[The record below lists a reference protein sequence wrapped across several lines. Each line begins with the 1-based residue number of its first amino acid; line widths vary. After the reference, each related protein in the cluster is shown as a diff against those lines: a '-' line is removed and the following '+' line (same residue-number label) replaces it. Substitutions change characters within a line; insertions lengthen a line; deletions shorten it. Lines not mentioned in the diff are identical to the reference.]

1 MKKEQIKKLYDSKF
15 MKMYDLQYKE
25 GKHYYCASRR
35 EEDRLQ
41 AVLPKEKYGSLP
53 PYGVSCVVVLRV
65 KGEEPKLLLNW
76 EYRYPAGQYLLSVP
90 AGLVEAEA
98 WNSTEE
104 AIKNTAVR
112 ELKEETGI
120 VVGEK
125 DEISIINPF
134 VFSSPGMTDEANA
147 LVYMSINRDT
157 MPELSQSG
165 AEGSEKFE
173 GCRLVSLAEARKYLV
188 DGKDEHGIYYPVY
201 TWAALMFFVTCE
213 FLKL

>member
-53 PYGVSCVVVLRV
+53 PDGVSCVVVLRV
-65 KGEEPKLLLNW
+65 KGEGPKLLLNW

-120 VVGEK
+120 AVGEK
-125 DEISIINPF
+125 DEVSIINPF

>member
-53 PYGVSCVVVLRV
+53 PDGVSCVVVLRV

-125 DEISIINPF
+125 DEVSIINPF

-188 DGKDEHGIYYPVY
+188 DGKDEHSIYYPVY

>member
-1 MKKEQIKKLYDSKF
+1 MIKEQIKKLYDSKF

-25 GKHYYCASRR
+25 GAHYYCASRR
-35 EEDRLQ
+35 EVEKLQ
-41 AVLPKEKYGSLP
+41 AVLPKEKYDSLP
-53 PYGVSCVVVLRV
+53 PDGVSCVVVLRV

-90 AGLVEAEA
+90 AGLVEQEI
-98 WNSTEE
+98 WNSAEE
-104 AIKNTAVR
+104 AVKNTAVR

-120 VVGEK
+120 IVGEN
-125 DEISIINPF
+125 DVVSVINPF

-157 MPELSQSG
+157 MPELSQGG
-165 AEGSEKFE
+165 AKGSEKFE

-201 TWAALMFFVTCE
+201 TWAALMFFVTYE

>member
-53 PYGVSCVVVLRV
+53 PDGVSCVVVLRV

-104 AIKNTAVR
+104 AIKKTAVR

-125 DEISIINPF
+125 DEVSIINPF

-147 LVYMSINRDT
+147 LVYVSINRDT

>member
-41 AVLPKEKYGSLP
+41 AVLPKEKYGSLLP
-53 PYGVSCVVVLRV
+53 DGVSCVVVLRV

-125 DEISIINPF
+125 DEVSIINPF

-157 MPELSQSG
+157 MPELSQSR

>member
-25 GKHYYCASRR
+25 GAHYYCASRR
-35 EEDRLQ
+35 DEEHLQ
-41 AVLPKEKYGSLP
+41 AVLPKESYDTLP
-53 PYGVSCVVVLRV
+53 PDGVSCVVVLRV

-90 AGLVEAEA
+90 AGLVEPEA
-98 WNSTEE
+98 WGSTEE
-104 AIKNTAVR
+104 AVKNTAIR

-120 VVGEK
+120 TVGDN
-125 DEISIINPF
+125 DEVSIINPF

-147 LVYMSINRDT
+147 LVYLSINRET

-165 AEGSEKFE
+165 AEGSEKFK
-173 GCRLVSLAEARKYLV
+173 GCRLVSLSEARSYLV
-188 DGKDEHGIYYPVY
+188 NAKDEHGVYYPVY
-201 TWAALMFFVTCE
+201 TWAALMFFVTSE
-213 FLKL
+213 FLNL

>member
-15 MKMYDLQYKE
+15 MKMYDLQYRE
-25 GKHYYCASRR
+25 GAHYYCASRR
-35 EEDRLQ
+35 EKDNLQ
-41 AVLPKEKYGSLP
+41 AVLSKEEYASLP
-53 PYGVSCVVVLRV
+53 PDGVSCVVVLRV

-90 AGLVEAEA
+90 AGLVEPEA

-104 AIKNTAVR
+104 AVKNTAIR

-120 VVGEK
+120 VVGK
-125 DEISIINPF
+125 NDEVSIINPF